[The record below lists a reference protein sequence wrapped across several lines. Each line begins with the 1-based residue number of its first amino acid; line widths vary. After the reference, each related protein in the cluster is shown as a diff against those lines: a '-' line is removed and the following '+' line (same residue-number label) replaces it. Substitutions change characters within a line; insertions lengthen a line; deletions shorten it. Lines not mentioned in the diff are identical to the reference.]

1 MFYTLCQRGKSKTF
15 VLIFL
20 DLTSYVCYVKPMTLA
35 KAEQFLTQITSGLTS
50 EQLRYFSWLVT
61 GFTSDEVVKRLNV
74 SDKELKSWRKVEGF
88 IAVEQ
93 AVTTELRN
101 EFTEELSK
109 QENLKNHRRLQELEA
124 QLLERALLPQGM
136 VSFTDEEMKL
146 LQVIFRRHDPNITTL
161 LGTKSVELPTD
172 WKTMVIMMQR
182 GDDGKGEKR
191 DEGDTEIIDSEIHII
206 KEEYT
211 EGPG

>member
-1 MFYTLCQRGKSKTF
+1 
-15 VLIFL
+15 
-20 DLTSYVCYVKPMTLA
+20 MTLA

-61 GFTSDEVVKRLNV
+61 GFTSDEVIKRLNV

-88 IAVEQ
+88 VTVEQ

-191 DEGDTEIIDSEIHII
+191 DEGATEIIDSEIHII
-206 KEEYT
+206 EKEYT